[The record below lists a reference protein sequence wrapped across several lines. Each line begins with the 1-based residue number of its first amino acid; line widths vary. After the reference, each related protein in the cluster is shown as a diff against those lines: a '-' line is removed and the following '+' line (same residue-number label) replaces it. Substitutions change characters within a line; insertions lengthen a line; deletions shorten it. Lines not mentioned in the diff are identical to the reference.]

1 VVQALSAGLIGML
14 GYGVAT
20 VLQAVAARRAAGLAV
35 LRQRLYLLGL
45 TCDGIAWLAS
55 LLALQRLPLFAVQAL
70 LAGSLGVTVLLARV
84 FLGVAL
90 RTRDWLAIAGVAL
103 ALVVI
108 AAAAGVQS
116 AQPPPAWFTPT
127 MVASLA
133 VLVVAILV
141 LYRTGRPLLMAV
153 VAALAFSGA
162 ALCARATPVAIGWP
176 HLVTEPLAWGVVGFG
191 VVGAV
196 GLSRAL
202 EGAAVGLVAA
212 VLWVV
217 EVLVPGAVGVLALRD
232 GVRPGWQIA
241 AIIAVVVAV
250 AGCAVLATSP
260 AQSDT

>member
-1 VVQALSAGLIGML
+1 VVQALSAGLVGML

-35 LRQRLYLLGL
+35 LRHRLYLLGL
-45 TCDGIAWLAS
+45 ACDGIAWLAS

-84 FLGVAL
+84 FLGVGL
-90 RTRDWLAIAGVAL
+90 RTRDWLAITGVAL

-127 MVASLA
+127 MLASLA

-141 LYRTGRPLLMAV
+141 LYRTGPAVLVAV

-162 ALCARATPVAIGWP
+162 ALAARATPVTGWQ
-176 HLVTEPLAWGVVGFG
+176 HLVSEPLAWAVLGFG
-191 VVGAV
+191 VIGAV

-202 EGAAVGLVAA
+202 ERAAVGLVAA

-217 EVLVPGAVGVLALRD
+217 EVLVPGVVGVLALRD

-241 AIIAVVVAV
+241 AVVAVLVAV

-260 AQSDT
+260 AQSEG